1 MAISAVSRRAALS
14 AFGALS
20 VFSIAGLRR
29 ARAQTAL
36 RLREIQVDVWRLRAS
51 AGDQTADWVEE
62 ELPKDLARALAP
74 YMAPGERNGATLL
87 ARIENVD
94 LGGGG
99 TGRGGGSV
107 DSIEGV
113 LIVSGSRGLV
123 AAATPL
129 RATAPYEQNGADQPL
144 FEEAYHSRV
153 IALADAFAGW
163 APGNW
168 ASETAYRV
176 DARDRLPWTPPWY
189 SAPTMVGAGTDR
201 TKPQVGGGPAVILV
215 RPQLAVNIGMCAR
228 AMANFGLD
236 DLRLVNP
243 REGWPRSDD
252 YRDVAYSAA
261 AGATDLL
268 DAARVF
274 ASVEAAVGDLHAVYA
289 TTARERGQ
297 MKAVLSPS
305 AAMGATAA
313 AIGEKRGILFGPERT
328 GLDNDE
334 VALADCDRHLS
345 FKPRLRLAQPL
356 PGGPYVRLRM
366 VQGGAWRQAP
376 AADDP
381 PPRRRRRRSA
391 RCCSPSSTIS
401 RAGSTRTASSGPR
414 PRSRACGETC
424 ATSSIAWS

>member
-87 ARIENVD
+87 ARIENID

-107 DSIEGV
+107 NSIEGV

-163 APGNW
+163 AP
-168 ASETAYRV
+168 R
-176 DARDRLPWTPPWY
+176 
-189 SAPTMVGAGTDR
+189 
-201 TKPQVGGGPAVILV
+201 
-215 RPQLAVNIGMCAR
+215 QLGV
-228 AMANFGLD
+228 
-236 DLRLVNP
+236 
-243 REGWPRSDD
+243 
-252 YRDVAYSAA
+252 
-261 AGATDLL
+261 
-268 DAARVF
+268 
-274 ASVEAAVGDLHAVYA
+274 
-289 TTARERGQ
+289 
-297 MKAVLSPS
+297 
-305 AAMGATAA
+305 
-313 AIGEKRGILFGPERT
+313 
-328 GLDNDE
+328 
-334 VALADCDRHLS
+334 
-345 FKPRLRLAQPL
+345 
-356 PGGPYVRLRM
+356 
-366 VQGGAWRQAP
+366 
-376 AADDP
+376 
-381 PPRRRRRRSA
+381 
-391 RCCSPSSTIS
+391 
-401 RAGSTRTASSGPR
+401 
-414 PRSRACGETC
+414 
-424 ATSSIAWS
+424 